1 MRDLSSAMDS
11 ETFRRHAHGLV
22 DWMANYMDGVERYP
36 VRAQVKPGE
45 IAARLPLSPP
55 REGEAIESIFR
66 DFERDLLPGV
76 THWQHPSFFAYFPAN
91 ASPPSI
97 LAEMLTATLGLQCMM
112 WQTSPAAT
120 ELEARVMEWLR
131 QMLGLPDGFTG
142 VIQDSASSATLCSIL
157 TARERA
163 TDWRANEVG
172 VGAHKP
178 MTVYCSAETHSSI
191 EKAVGIIGIGRA
203 NLRKV
208 PVDLHSF
215 AMRPDALDAAIVSD
229 LAAGRKPICVVAT
242 LGSTGAVM
250 CVDKAGFLCVGQEI
264 NANHV
269 RSARRGQ
276 VTGTA
281 RPVHIGGRSHVWAIE
296 IVNDEQDLVCVSRLT
311 IAIVKVGTL
320 KK

>member
-1 MRDLSSAMDS
+1 MDT
-11 ETFRRHAHGLV
+11 ETFRRHAHELV
-22 DWMANYMDGVERYP
+22 DWMASYMEGVERYP

-45 IAARLPLSPP
+45 IAARWPLSPP

-66 DFERDLLPGV
+66 DFERDVLTGV
-76 THWQHPSFFAYFPAN
+76 TDWKHPSFFAYFPAN

-112 WQTSPAAT
+112 WQTSAAAA

-157 TARERA
+157 PARERA
-163 TDWRANEVG
+163 TDWRANETG
-172 VGAHKP
+172 VGAHAP

-208 PVDLHSF
+208 AVDGRAF
-215 AMRPDALDAAIVSD
+215 AMRADALDAAIAAD
-229 LAAGRKPICVVAT
+229 LAARFEPICVVAT
-242 LGSTGAVM
+242 LGTTGASGIDALRPIGAI
-250 CVDKAGFLCVGQEI
+250 C
-264 NANHV
+264 
-269 RSARRGQ
+269 RRHGIWL
-276 VTGTA
+276 
-281 RPVHIGGRSHVWAIE
+281 PVHAARAGSAPLLP
-296 IVNDEQDLVCVSRLT
+296 Q
-311 IAIVKVGTL
+311 
-320 KK
+320 

>member
-1 MRDLSSAMDS
+1 MDS
-11 ETFRRHAHGLV
+11 ETFRRHAHALV
-22 DWMANYMDGVERYP
+22 DWMADYMDGVERYP
-36 VRAQVKPGE
+36 VRAQVRPGE
-45 IAARLPLSPP
+45 IASRLPLSPP

-157 TARERA
+157 TAREPA
-163 TDWRANEVG
+163 TDWPANEVG

-178 MTVYCSAETHSSI
+178 MTLYRAAEAPPSV
-191 EKAVGIIGIGRA
+191 E
-203 NLRKV
+203 
-208 PVDLHSF
+208 
-215 AMRPDALDAAIVSD
+215 
-229 LAAGRKPICVVAT
+229 
-242 LGSTGAVM
+242 
-250 CVDKAGFLCVGQEI
+250 
-264 NANHV
+264 
-269 RSARRGQ
+269 
-276 VTGTA
+276 
-281 RPVHIGGRSHVWAIE
+281 
-296 IVNDEQDLVCVSRLT
+296 
-311 IAIVKVGTL
+311 
-320 KK
+320 